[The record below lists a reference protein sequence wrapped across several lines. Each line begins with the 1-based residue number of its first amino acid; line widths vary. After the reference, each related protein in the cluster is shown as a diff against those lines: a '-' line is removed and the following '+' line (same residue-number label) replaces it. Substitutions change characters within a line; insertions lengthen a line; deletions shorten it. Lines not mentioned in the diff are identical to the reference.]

1 LVVVDSF
8 ILQVIRSASI
18 SSWKDLAPTLTF
30 ISKRDSTGVSEFL
43 CTSEVLNLS
52 VLDIHGI
59 LYNCCMH
66 LGSAGFF
73 HFEADSGFQ
82 DFLHSRSRR

>member
-1 LVVVDSF
+1 MERF
-8 ILQVIRSASI
+8 GPYTNFYIKER
-18 SSWKDLAPTLTF
+18 F
-30 ISKRDSTGVSEFL
+30 YRGEFL